1 VLTMSDKDSRAPP
14 RRGLSDLVD
23 ATPDRRDRYVDF
35 LRAFSITVVIL
46 GHWMGAVVEWHG
58 GQITGTSA
66 LDIVSGLWI
75 VTWALQVMPLF
86 FFVGGFS
93 NLVTY
98 RGLRRLDEDAGTFL
112 RGRASRLLRPVGI
125 FLLFWA
131 IVGVVAIQIPGLP
144 DEAVSLALPVLLGP
158 LWFLVVYIVLVALAP
173 LMLYLHSRY
182 RLGVIII
189 LGVLTVTVDLLRFVA
204 EVPGIGW
211 ANFLFVWLFIHQLG
225 FFYADGTVDRL
236 SRRFFG
242 LMAAGGY
249 LLMIG
254 LVQLETYPASMVG
267 CCADKISN
275 MAPPTLPIMALG
287 IGQVGLAMLLRP
299 SMTQWLARA
308 WPWKAVVVVN
318 SSIMTLFLWHI
329 SALVMTIAILIQVGF
344 PQADFGSGFWW
355 LLRPLWFGLATLI
368 LAGLVWVFGRFERPD
383 LDPAER
389 YWDLK
394 EFYAL

>member
-1 VLTMSDKDSRAPP
+1 MTDKDPSAAP
-14 RRGLSDLVD
+14 RRRLSDLVG

-46 GHWMGAVVEWHG
+46 GHWLGAVVEWHG

-66 LDIVSGLWI
+66 LDIVPGLWI
-75 VTWALQVMPLF
+75 VTWVLQVMPLF

-98 RGLRRLDEDAGTFL
+98 KGLRRLDEGAKTFL
-112 RGRASRLLRPVGI
+112 KGRASRLLRPVGI

-131 IVGVVAIQIPGLP
+131 IVGVVASQLPWLP
-144 DEAVSLALPVLLGP
+144 DEAATLALPVLLGP
-158 LWFLVVYIVLVALAP
+158 LWFLAVYLVLVTVAP
-173 LMLYLHSRY
+173 LMLTLHARY
-182 RLGVIII
+182 RLGVIIV
-189 LGVLTVTVDLLRFVA
+189 LGAITITVDLLRFA
-204 EVPGIGW
+204 AGVPGIGW
-211 ANFLFVWLFIHQLG
+211 ANFLFVWLLIHQLG
-225 FFYADGTVDRL
+225 FFYADGTFDRV
-236 SRRFFG
+236 SRRLFG

-254 LVQLETYPASMVG
+254 LAQLETYPASMVG
-267 CCADKISN
+267 CCGDTISN

-299 SMTQWLARA
+299 SMTRWLTKPR
-308 WPWKAVVVVN
+308 PWKAVIVVN

-329 SALVMTIAILIQVGF
+329 SALVVTVATLILLGF
-344 PQADFGSGFWW
+344 PQAEFGSGLWW
-355 LLRPLWFGLATLI
+355 ALRPLWFGLALAV

-383 LDPAER
+383 LDPGEQW
-389 YWDLK
+389 WDLE

>member
-1 VLTMSDKDSRAPP
+1 MAWRPNHRDERPRHRVRSLDRHLGTAGDAALLLCGRFFQPCHVSGPAPP
-14 RRGLSDLVD
+14 RRGC
-23 ATPDRRDRYVDF
+23 RN
-35 LRAFSITVVIL
+35 
-46 GHWMGAVVEWHG
+46 
-58 GQITGTSA
+58 
-66 LDIVSGLWI
+66 VSQGE
-75 VTWALQVMPLF
+75 
-86 FFVGGFS
+86 G
-93 NLVTY
+93 
-98 RGLRRLDEDAGTFL
+98 E
-112 RGRASRLLRPVGI
+112 RPVGI

-182 RLGVIII
+182 RLGVIIV

-299 SMTQWLARA
+299 SMTRWLARA

-329 SALVMTIAILIQVGF
+329 SALSSSAAT
-344 PQADFGSGFWW
+344 SGNN
-355 LLRPLWFGLATLI
+355 LRSI
-368 LAGLVWVFGRFERPD
+368 VF
-383 LDPAER
+383 LQ
-389 YWDLK
+389 YC
-394 EFYAL
+394 